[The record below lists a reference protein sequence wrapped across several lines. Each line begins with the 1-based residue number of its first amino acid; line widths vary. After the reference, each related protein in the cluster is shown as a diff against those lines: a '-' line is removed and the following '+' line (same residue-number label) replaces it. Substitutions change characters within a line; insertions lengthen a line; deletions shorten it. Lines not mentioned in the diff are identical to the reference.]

1 MDLRDSWPRTLEQI
15 IRCRACA
22 GLGKPVSGYGD
33 GPVPATVLL
42 IGEAPGRL
50 GAARTGV
57 PLTGDRTGQ
66 AVDRFLERAGI
77 PPGQVHRTNAL
88 LCHPADGRGRN
99 RSPRPDE
106 LARCVT
112 WLARR
117 LALVQP
123 SIVVPLGGV
132 ALAALDLIEPHGL
145 RLKEA
150 VAIPHR
156 WRGRWLLPLYH
167 LSPRTIARRPM
178 WQHEADWAA
187 LGDLWRRVSTLM
199 PEMANAGEQHRDAG
213 TVGRGNDFGVPAASP
228 RLHDG

>member
-1 MDLRDSWPRTLEQI
+1 MRWSGKASQRVRGWAGARNSTAHRRSPRPFGGSAH
-15 IRCRACA
+15 R
-22 GLGKPVSGYGD
+22 
-33 GPVPATVLL
+33 GPVNRRSDRSSGRPFS
-42 IGEAPGRL
+42 GESR
-50 GAARTGV
+50 
-57 PLTGDRTGQ
+57 
-66 AVDRFLERAGI
+66 I